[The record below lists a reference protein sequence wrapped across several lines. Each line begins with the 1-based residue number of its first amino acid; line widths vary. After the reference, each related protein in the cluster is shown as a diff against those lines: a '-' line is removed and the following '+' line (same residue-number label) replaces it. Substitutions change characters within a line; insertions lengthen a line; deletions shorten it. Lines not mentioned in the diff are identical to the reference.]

1 MTRRISYL
9 EDGDW
14 TIINR
19 DSLTIYNSKNVK
31 VERPVSLTEV
41 SGALIGK
48 GKYRHFMDKEIHE
61 QPEVIGYTLSA
72 FYDPNSNYMKICQ
85 IKFRDLFMKIS

>member
-1 MTRRISYL
+1 MFIGSDALALAPMTRRISYL

-14 TIINR
+14 AIIGQDYLN
-19 DSLTIYNSKNVK
+19 IYNAENKQ
-31 VERPVSLTEV
+31 VERPIRLTEV

-61 QPEVIGYTLSA
+61 QPEVIGYTL
-72 FYDPNSNYMKICQ
+72 
-85 IKFRDLFMKIS
+85 